1 MKKVIRLTESELIKV
16 IKRLIKEN
24 DDDNDILYDYMRTL
38 DYIAGQFEFDENTTE
53 EDLEYI
59 LDRIEYEIQSAVQD
73 EELTDDQIDELVKY
87 GDEVTGELINQNQL
101 DDMPAYKT
109 KWRYSDK
116 DNQK

>member
-1 MKKVIRLTESELIKV
+1 
-16 IKRLIKEN
+16 
-24 DDDNDILYDYMRTL
+24 MRTL

-87 GDEVTGELINQNQL
+87 GDEVTGELMDEFKGNQNQL
-101 DDMPAYKT
+101 DDMPTYKT

>member
-24 DDDNDILYDYMRTL
+24 DDNNDVLYDYMRTL
-38 DYIAGQFEFDENTTE
+38 DYIAGQFYENTTE
-53 EDLEYI
+53 EELEYI
-59 LDRIEYEIQSAVQD
+59 LDQIEYEIQSAVQD
-73 EELTDDQIDELVKY
+73 EELTDDQINELEKY
-87 GDEVTGELINQNQL
+87 ADEVTGELINQNQL